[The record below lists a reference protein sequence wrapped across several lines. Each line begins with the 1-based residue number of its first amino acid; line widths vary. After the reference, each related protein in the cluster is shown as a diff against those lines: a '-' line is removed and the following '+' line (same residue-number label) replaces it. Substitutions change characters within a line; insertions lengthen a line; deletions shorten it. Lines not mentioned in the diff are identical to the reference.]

1 MTSPRPATTML
12 LTALALLAFA
22 ANSVLCRL
30 ALGAHTIDPAAFTLI
45 RLASGAVLLALLH
58 VRRFPSLRL
67 TSQVWQPVLLFTY
80 AVAFSFAYT
89 SLSAGTGALILF
101 GGVQLT
107 MVLLALRSGERF
119 KPLEGLGLV
128 LAIAGLVYLV
138 LPGVHAPSPVG
149 AALMASAGASWGV
162 YSLLGRGSKDPG
174 GDTTRNFVLA
184 APLAVV
190 VAAIAYRS
198 LHITPHGALLAAA
211 SGALTSGLGYVV
223 WFAALRGLTALRA
236 ATVQLAVPAIAATGG
251 VIFLGEHVSPR
262 LLVAGALILGGIGL
276 AIVQR
281 VRPR

>member
-1 MTSPRPATTML
+1 MPSAGPWKTLL
-12 LTALALLAFA
+12 LTATALLAFA

-30 ALGAHTIDPAAFTLI
+30 ALGTHSIDPAAFTLI
-45 RLASGAVLLALLH
+45 RLASGAVLLAMLH

-101 GGVQLT
+101 GGVQVT

-119 KPLEGLGLV
+119 RPLEGVGLL

-138 LPGVHAPSPVG
+138 LPGVHSPSPVG
-149 AALMASAGASWGV
+149 AALMAAAGAAWGI

-174 GDTTRNFVLA
+174 GDTTRNFLLA

-190 VAAIAYRS
+190 VAAVAIRS
-198 LHITPHGALLAAA
+198 LHITAHGALLAAA

-236 ATVQLAVPAIAATGG
+236 ATVQLAVPALAATGG
-251 VIFLGEHVSPR
+251 VLFLGEHLSAR
-262 LLVAGALILGGIGL
+262 MLVAGALILGGIGL
-276 AIVQR
+276 AIAQR
-281 VRPR
+281 TRAR